1 MTEIIKRPKCVYIFQ
16 FDEVRPDHLSV
27 YGYQRRQQ
35 NIEEVAKEGVVFKT
49 AISGSSY
56 TGAATP
62 VLCTGMMGPHT
73 GVRDPYSYITAPL
86 LQEYLRKAGFKTQG
100 CMSQSVAGSGIGM
113 NQGFDIFEEPT
124 DPNAPDTWGDGVEHW
139 RRLGVE
145 VDERFHSK
153 PVGKRYV
160 DENISFLKENRRGNF
175 YLYNQFY
182 ETHTGSESYLV
193 KSGRIK
199 KDEYPENAYYDA
211 KIKLADEEVIGS
223 VIETLKELGLY
234 DDALIIIT
242 GDHGTS
248 LRQEC
253 WPFGDYIYE
262 PIDVGDLANTH
273 SSLYDVDLKV
283 PLIIKAPNI
292 PENAKGKVI
301 HGQVRS
307 IDIAPT
313 VLDLLGFPMDKV
325 NPSMDGESLV
335 PSMENLKGHGK
346 RAYAETV
353 WSAYGMGARQALREE
368 NWKYIR
374 YASSI
379 CEEFFDLQKDPREQN
394 NLIDRLKFHAPK
406 WLKTLREQCN
416 DLYRAEPKGIR
427 RREMPEE
434 EKKAVKERLRRLG
447 YVTEQH

>member
-1 MTEIIKRPKCVYIFQ
+1 MAKETRRPKCVYIFQ
-16 FDEVRPDHLSV
+16 FDEVRSDHLSV
-27 YGYQRRQQ
+27 NGYHRKQK
-35 NIEEVAKEGVVFKT
+35 NIEEIAKDGAVFKT

-62 VLCTGMMGPHT
+62 VLWTGMMGPYT

-113 NQGFDIFEEPT
+113 NQGFDIFVEPT
-124 DPNAPDTWGDGVEHW
+124 DPNALDTWGDGVEHW
-139 RRLGVE
+139 QALGVE

-160 DENISFLKENRRGNF
+160 DENVDFLKKNSKGNF

-199 KDEYPENAYYDA
+199 KDEYPESAYYDA

-223 VIETLKELGLY
+223 VIKTLKELDLY

-253 WPFGDYIYE
+253 WPFGDYIYD
-262 PIDVGDLANTH
+262 PVDVGDLANTH
-273 SSLYDVDLKV
+273 SSLYDVDLKI

-292 PENAKGKVI
+292 PQNARGKVI
-301 HGQVRS
+301 EGQVRS

-313 VLDLLGFPMDKV
+313 VLDLLGFPMGKID
-325 NPSMDGESLV
+325 PPMDGESLV
-335 PSMENLKGHGK
+335 PSMKNLRGHGK

-374 YASSI
+374 YASSMY
-379 CEEFFDLQKDPREQN
+379 EEFFDLKKDPREQN
-394 NLIDRLKFHAPK
+394 NLIDRLKYHAPK
-406 WLKTLREQCN
+406 WLKTIREQCN
-416 DLYRAEPKGIR
+416 DLYRAEPRGIQ
-427 RREMPEE
+427 RREMPAE
-434 EKKAVKERLRRLG
+434 EKKAVQERLRRLG
-447 YVTEQH
+447 YVTE

>member
-1 MTEIIKRPKCVYIFQ
+1 MAKETKRPKCAYIFQ
-16 FDEVRPDHLSV
+16 FDEVRSDHLSV
-27 YGYQRRQQ
+27 YGYHRKQK
-35 NIEEVAKEGVVFKT
+35 NIEEIAKDGVVFKT

-62 VLCTGMMGPHT
+62 VLWSGMMGPYT

-113 NQGFDIFEEPT
+113 NQGFDIFVEPT

-139 RRLGVE
+139 QALGVE

-160 DENISFLKENRRGNF
+160 DENIDFLKKNGKGNF

-193 KSGRIK
+193 RSGRIK
-199 KDEYPENAYYDA
+199 KDEYPESAYYDA

-223 VIETLKELGLY
+223 VIKTLKEMGLY

-253 WPFGDYIYE
+253 WPFGDYIYD

-273 SSLYDVDLKV
+273 SSLYDVDLKI

-292 PENAKGKVI
+292 PQNARGKI
-301 HGQVRS
+301 IEGQVRS

-313 VLDLLGFPMDKV
+313 VLDLLGFPMDKID
-325 NPSMDGESLV
+325 PPMDGESLIT
-335 PSMENLKGHGK
+335 SMKNLRGHGK

-374 YASSI
+374 YASSMY
-379 CEEFFDLQKDPREQN
+379 EEFFDLQKDPREQN
-394 NLIDRLKFHAPK
+394 NLIDRLKYHAPK
-406 WLKTLREQCN
+406 WLKTIREQCN
-416 DLYRAEPKGIR
+416 DLYRAEPRGIQ
-427 RREMPEE
+427 RREMPAE
-434 EKKAVKERLRRLG
+434 EKKAVQERLRRLG
-447 YVTEQH
+447 YVTK